1 MARLGKKRISRRTV
15 EALKVEKDTIFWDSE
30 LAGFGV
36 RVHPTGRKVYIAQT
50 RADGNAAKRVTV
62 GRHGV
67 ITADEARRRAAL
79 IVSRIKAGE
88 EAIPEPMAAKPAGG
102 PTVGELAERWLE
114 KHVAVRCKPNT
125 ESMYRLVVAKY
136 ILPAFG
142 RRPALALGHREVTA
156 FHHSLSA
163 KPVMANHVV
172 DTLSR
177 IWNAAE
183 DRGDVPEASNP
194 CRLVAKNRERK
205 RERFLTDAE
214 FRRLGRVLDEAETCK
229 GVSTHAVAAI
239 RLLLL
244 TGCRKGEILN
254 LRWSEVD
261 LAANELRLPDTKT
274 GPRTISLSPEAASV
288 LRRIPRLPDNP
299 FVIPGKI
306 RGKAMRNLND
316 PWEIVCERAGLEDMR
331 LHDCR
336 HSYASRA
343 LALGESLPMI
353 GRLLGHTQ
361 VETTAR
367 YAHLAEDSVK
377 ESAGRVAES
386 IAGDLLAGY
395 LRAPGRACR
404 EWDRPRLEQPGRCCL
419 KSDRNVL

>member
-1 MARLGKKRISRRTV
+1 MQQPVLGR
-15 EALKVEKDTIFWDSE
+15 
-30 LAGFGV
+30 G
-36 RVHPTGRKVYIAQT
+36 
-50 RADGNAAKRVTV
+50 
-62 GRHGV
+62 
-67 ITADEARRRAAL
+67 
-79 IVSRIKAGE
+79 
-88 EAIPEPMAAKPAGG
+88 KPH
-102 PTVGELAERWLE
+102 W
-114 KHVAVRCKPNT
+114 
-125 ESMYRLVVAKY
+125 
-136 ILPAFG
+136 AFG

-156 FHHSLSA
+156 FHHSLSG

-254 LRWSEVD
+254 LKWDHVD
-261 LAANELRLPDTKT
+261 PEANELRLPDTKT
-274 GPRTISLSPEAASV
+274 GPRTISLSPEAVAV

-353 GRLLGHTQ
+353 GKLLGHTQ

-367 YAHLAEDSVK
+367 YAHLAEDSVRS
-377 ESAGRVAES
+377 SAVRISDS
-386 IAGDLLAGY
+386 IAADIL
-395 LRAPGRACR
+395 
-404 EWDRPRLEQPGRCCL
+404 
-419 KSDRNVL
+419 SD

>member
-50 RADGNAAKRVTV
+50 RADGKAAKRVTV

-114 KHVAVRCKPNT
+114 KHVAVRCKPTT

-136 ILPAFG
+136 LLPAFG

-205 RERFLTDAE
+205 RERFLTDEE

-229 GVSTHAVAAI
+229 GVSVHAVAAI

-261 LAANELRLPDTKT
+261 LEAGELRLPDTKT

-288 LRRIPRLPDNP
+288 LRRIPRLADNP

-316 PWEIVCERAGLEDMR
+316 PWDIVCERAGLTDMR

-353 GRLLGHTQ
+353 GKLLGHTQ

-377 ESAGRVAES
+377 ESAARVADS
-386 IAGDLLAGY
+386 IAGDLLSRYAG
-395 LRAPGRACR
+395 
-404 EWDRPRLEQPGRCCL
+404 
-419 KSDRNVL
+419 